1 MKYIIS
7 LAATLLLLGCT
18 SEQNSSASTTE
29 EALVPTVVEKSISS
43 TTKELA
49 IKADEVVA
57 ETKSA
62 AQDAVTK
69 VKEITTEETAAKIKE
84 LAIEAKATAE
94 ETAAKARDIAAEIA
108 AETKKQKETI
118 ASAVILFDAEITFQR
133 KCGGC
138 HGSNG
143 EKVALGKSQII
154 KGWDVEKTVAALQGY
169 KDGTYG
175 AAMKGLMVSQVS
187 SFDSNEIRLLA
198 EFISKQ

>member
-7 LAATLLLLGCT
+7 LAATLFLLGCT
-18 SEQNSSASTTE
+18 SEQNGSTSTTE
-29 EALVPTVVEKSISS
+29 GVSAPTEVKKSLSS
-43 TTKELA
+43 ATQ
-49 IKADEVVA
+49 EVVTKA
-57 ETKSA
+57 NEVATETKSA
-62 AQDAVTK
+62 VENAVTK
-69 VKEITTEETAAKIKE
+69 VEEVTTEAKVIAEDTATKAK
-84 LAIEAKATAE
+84 
-94 ETAAKARDIAAEIA
+94 DIAAEIST
-108 AETKKQKETI
+108 EIKEQTETI
-118 ASAVILFDAEITFQR
+118 TNAVTSFDAETTFKR

-138 HGSNG
+138 HGLSG

-187 SFDSNEIRLLA
+187 SFNSDELRLLA